1 MSPHPYPLYLYL
13 CLCLLIPRIAKA
25 DDRLRIDQGLDWD
38 YCQYAISHS
47 TPSLPS
53 LPPPPLENDDFQ
65 LSADSVEY
73 DQATASSLLSGSVQ
87 LWRLDGYAEAE
98 HLRLDHEKRIAEL
111 AGNLFIQQPGLRMSA
126 QQGYLELDQDRG
138 WLSEGKFRLTQQY
151 ARGSAGRIILNNR
164 DQSSYRDVLYSTCPP
179 GRTDWSLVASELDI
193 DMAEG
198 WGSARHA
205 RLRLGGVPVLY
216 IPYFTFP
223 VDDRRKTGLLIPSMG
238 SSNRRGSELTLP
250 YYFNIAPNY
259 DATLTPRVM
268 SRRGIMLGGEFRLL
282 GDRQRTEISGE
293 ILPTDKQKSPDYDDR
308 RSALRFY
315 HVSRPFPGLTTRIET
330 DAVSD
335 DEYLKDFNTG
345 LAITSKR
352 HLERV
357 GEVLYRQG
365 NWSLLGRIQDFQ
377 TVDDT
382 LSEDRYPY
390 RRLPQLLTRYRGSI
404 TPLGIKLGFSSEYT
418 HFKQHTQIE
427 QYTQING
434 ERFTLRPWLS
444 LPKRRSWGHLVPR
457 ISLNYAG
464 YRLDREED
472 SPTDGKPDYFVP
484 AFSLDGGLVFERD
497 THWFG
502 SAALQTLEPR
512 LFALY
517 APFDEQS
524 DIPDFDSADLELS
537 FSNLFKE
544 NRFSGQ
550 DRFGDA
556 RQIAAGVTTR
566 WFQSSNGMERLR
578 ASIGQI
584 YYAKDREVQLPEPTE
599 LTEPTM
605 KEDPS
610 SAVVAELSS
619 RLDNHWH
626 TTLTLRH
633 NPNLDEDEIDR
644 GRFTL
649 RYTTPE
655 QEHLNV
661 DYNFKRDTIK
671 DLDFSFYWP
680 FGHKFS
686 VFGKWKHSYLYERNM
701 NRILGLEYGG
711 RCCWK
716 LRTLVQRFVADE
728 DKDEGEETRFMLQ
741 LELRGLGA
749 LGDSVDKTMQE
760 TIYGFHNERY

>member
-1 MSPHPYPLYLYL
+1 MSSHPYPFYLYL
-13 CLCLLIPRIAKA
+13 CSCLLIPRITGAE
-25 DDRLRIDQGLDWD
+25 DRLRVDQGLNWD
-38 YCQYAISHS
+38 YCQYTLSND
-47 TPSLPS
+47 TPAP
-53 LPPPPLENDDFQ
+53 PPPPLENYDLQ

-98 HLRLDHEKRIAEL
+98 RLRFDHESRVADL
-111 AGNLFIQQPGLRMSA
+111 AGNLFIQQPGLRASA
-126 QQGYLELDQDRG
+126 QHGHLELDRDRG
-138 WLSEGKFRLTQQY
+138 WLSEGEFRLTQRY
-151 ARGSAGRIILNNR
+151 ARGSARRITLNNR
-164 DQSSYRDVLYSTCPP
+164 DQSSYQDVVYSTCPP
-179 GRTDWSLVASELDI
+179 ERHDWSLAASELDI

-216 IPYFTFP
+216 FPYFTFP

-238 SSNRRGSELTLP
+238 SSNRLGSELTLP

-259 DATLTPRVM
+259 DATLTPRLM
-268 SRRGIMLGGEFRLL
+268 SERGVMLGGEFRYL
-282 GDRQRTEISGE
+282 GENQRAEISGE
-293 ILPTDKQKSPDYDDR
+293 ILPDDKQKSPDYDDR

-315 HVSRPFPGLTTRIET
+315 HESRPFPGLTTRIET

-335 DEYLKDFNTG
+335 DEYLEDFGTG
-345 LAITSKR
+345 LAITSRR

-365 NWSLLGRIQDFQ
+365 NWSLLGRVQDFQ
-377 TVDDT
+377 TVDDS
-382 LSEDRYPY
+382 LDESEHPY
-390 RRLPQLLTRYRGSI
+390 RRLPQLLTHYRGSI
-404 TPLGIKLGFSSEYT
+404 TPLGVRLGFSSEYT
-418 HFKQHTQIE
+418 HFKHHTKID
-427 QYTQING
+427 G

-444 LPKRRSWGHLVPR
+444 LPKRRSWGHLTPR
-457 ISLNYAG
+457 ISLNYAS
-464 YRLDREED
+464 YRLAEED
-472 SPTDGKPDYFVP
+472 NPDEDKPDYFVP
-484 AFSLDGGLVFERD
+484 ALSLDGGLVFERD

-524 DIPDFDSADLELS
+524 DIPDFDSDDLELS
-537 FSNLFKE
+537 FSNLFRE

-556 RQIAAGVTTR
+556 RQIAVGVTTR
-566 WFQSSNGMERLR
+566 WLQSANGMERLR

-584 YYAKDREVQLPEPTE
+584 YYAKDREVQLSGDA
-599 LTEPTM
+599 LD
-605 KEDPS
+605 DPS
-610 SAVVAELSS
+610 SSVVAELSS
-619 RLDNHWH
+619 RLGNHFL
-626 TTLTLRH
+626 TTLTLRR
-633 NPNLDEDEIDR
+633 NPHLDEDQIDR

-649 RYTTPE
+649 RYSTPE
-655 QEHLNV
+655 QEQLNI

-680 FGHKFS
+680 FSHKFS

-716 LRTLVQRFVADE
+716 LRTLVQRFVANE
-728 DKDEGEETRFMLQ
+728 DKDEEEEARFMLQ